1 MRGEIGDSHWLLVDV
16 PREVGGRQG
25 HLLISDQ
32 GMVDPVTHTPK
43 WKNQK
48 VQLILVHRLK
58 KNPNT
63 KNQNWQLYF
72 WQYPNFIGRS
82 CPGPD
87 FSKKL
92 SPLRC
97 SSCVDFRPLGT
108 WKHQAPAMLENIS
121 THLSFPPMMLGPCRG
136 TTTISRSPNLESV
149 AKIGPSWLTLVLFSS
164 CYFCR
169 QNSPRNDSDPCWPG

>member
-1 MRGEIGDSHWLLVDV
+1 MIWARWADSWEGRLVTLTGFWLMYHVRLA
-16 PREVGGRQG
+16 GGRVTCWY
-25 HLLISDQ
+25 LIKAWL
-32 GMVDPVTHTPK
+32 THTPK

-48 VQLILVHRLK
+48 VQLVLAHRLK

-72 WQYPNFIGRS
+72 WQYPNFIERS
-82 CPGPD
+82 CLGPD

-97 SSCVDFRPLGT
+97 NSCADARPLGT
-108 WKHQAPAMLENIS
+108 WKHQAPAMLENIL

-149 AKIGPSWLTLVLFSS
+149 AKIGPSWLTLVLF
-164 CYFCR
+164 FFKFVTWGKV
-169 QNSPRNDSDPCWPG
+169 CWW

>member
-1 MRGEIGDSHWLLVDV
+1 MVTLTHWLLVDV

-32 GMVDPVTHTPK
+32 GMVDPHTK
-43 WKNQK
+43 VENQK
-48 VQLILVHRLK
+48 AQLMLIHILK

-63 KNQNWQLYF
+63 KNQSWQLYF
-72 WQYPNFIGRS
+72 WQYPNFIERS
-82 CPGPD
+82 WPGPD

-97 SSCVDFRPLGT
+97 SSCVDSRPLGT
-108 WKHQAPAMLENIS
+108 WKHQAPAMLENIL
-121 THLSFPPMMLGPCRG
+121 THLSLPPMMLGPCRG

-149 AKIGPSWLTLVLFSS
+149 AKIGPSWLTLVLFFKLF
-164 CYFCR
+164 FCR
-169 QNSPRNDSDPCWPG
+169 QNSPRNGSGPCWPG